1 MGRVLKEE
9 LLKYNDYELLYLVS
23 MGNEDAQ
30 NILFGKYLFM
40 VKKMI
45 SRFNVPSTAKDDYE
59 QEGMLMINKAIK
71 TYKHDSKMTFTRYVE
86 MLIYHRFIDLERHK
100 NKRNEEMVSLDSID
114 YIIDSSSNTFLL
126 QESSPFDMSKLSE
139 REHKVYELKF
149 IKGLPSQRIAE
160 ELAISISQVYATTDR
175 IKRKLRLQN
184 K

>member
-23 MGNEDAQ
+23 MGNEEAQ
-30 NILFGKYLFM
+30 DILFGKYLFM

-45 SRFNVPSTAKDDYE
+45 SRSNVSSSSKDDYE

-71 TYKHDSKMTFTRYVE
+71 TYKNDSKMTFTRYVE

-100 NKRNEEMVSLDSID
+100 NRRNEEMVSLDSID
-114 YIIDSSSNTFLL
+114 YIIDSSNNTFILHENSL
-126 QESSPFDMSKLSE
+126 FDMSKLSE
-139 REHKVYELKF
+139 REKKVYELKF
-149 IKGLPSQRIAE
+149 IKGLPCNRIAE
-160 ELAISISQVYATTDR
+160 ELQITISQVYATTDR